1 MAIRIKGE
9 EDKVKKEQRIPKI
22 PDPRPPETRSESLVE
37 ASATRDPNLTFQEEK
52 KEEAK
57 PSLQQH
63 EAKVGNEP
71 DVLEEETKEN
81 IKKSSEETV
90 EQIPKFTTVVNTLQ
104 EQNIQ
109 MGAEA
114 AESYFKLQEQ
124 LINSIRTTWILY
136 AEQATNLFW
145 NSFLAPPRMLE
156 LYTNYITNFADTW
169 ILANRNVSSSFTEN
183 MEKVNINL
191 EQAKR
196 ISNDLAGA
204 CMNFAK
210 METKNVDD
218 IHTKSRVSQ
227 TQEEQVTATKTKK
240 DS

>member
-1 MAIRIKGE
+1 
-9 EDKVKKEQRIPKI
+9 
-22 PDPRPPETRSESLVE
+22 
-37 ASATRDPNLTFQEEK
+37 
-52 KEEAK
+52 
-57 PSLQQH
+57 
-63 EAKVGNEP
+63 
-71 DVLEEETKEN
+71 
-81 IKKSSEETV
+81 
-90 EQIPKFTTVVNTLQ
+90 
-104 EQNIQ
+104 
-109 MGAEA
+109 
-114 AESYFKLQEQ
+114 
-124 LINSIRTTWILY
+124 
-136 AEQATNLFW
+136 
-145 NSFLAPPRMLE
+145 
-156 LYTNYITNFADTW
+156 
-169 ILANRNVSSSFTEN
+169 

>member
-9 EDKVKKEQRIPKI
+9 EDKVKKEQRASKI

-37 ASATRDPNLTFQEEK
+37 ASATRDPNLTSQEEEK
-52 KEEAK
+52 KDETK

-63 EAKVGNEP
+63 GAKVGNEP
-71 DVLEEETKEN
+71 DVLQEETKEN
-81 IKKSSEETV
+81 IKKASEETV
-90 EQIPKFTTVVNTLQ
+90 EQIPKFTTVANTLQ

-114 AESYFKLQEQ
+114 AESYFNLQEQ

-169 ILANRNVSSSFTEN
+169 ILANRNVSNSFTEN

-210 METKNVDD
+210 METKNIDD
-218 IHTKSRVSQ
+218 IHTSRVSQ
-227 TQEEQVTATKTKK
+227 TQEEQVTTMKTKK